1 MYHAITHLTQLKEFC
16 QMVAALG
23 TTSSHTLTD
32 ILSLSKAC
40 ETSICKPIKLFYT
53 ELTQYLVSLGPHG
66 TFHQSK
72 SMDERTVMDTMTN
85 RRTKRNGNSTEIVLF
100 ESFVLKL

>member
-1 MYHAITHLTQLKEFC
+1 MYHAVTHLTQLKEFC

-23 TTSSHTLTD
+23 TTSSHILTD
-32 ILSLSKAC
+32 ILTSLSKAC
-40 ETSICKPIKLFYT
+40 ETSVCKPVKLFYT

-85 RRTKRNGNSTEIVLF
+85 RRTKRNEIVL
-100 ESFVLKL
+100 K